1 MTTGAEALLS
11 DIHWHL
17 GRQIPHLKISTNPMN
32 VLIGSAH
39 SCFGNYEALKT
50 SNKHLLG
57 HFPAAP
63 PPARGVKGPQ
73 SLPGQS
79 CALFQSLRCS
89 PSMSSDI
96 WATEEAIDFT
106 PRISFWKRLTLCT
119 SIKAGCTMVT
129 NCAQGPKREIKR
141 RLKWSSL
148 FSFNHGHCS
157 LSLYPTAVKH
167 NLWKKLF

>member
-1 MTTGAEALLS
+1 MTTGAETLLS

-32 VLIGSAH
+32 VFIGSAH

-96 WATEEAIDFT
+96 WATE
-106 PRISFWKRLTLCT
+106 K
-119 SIKAGCTMVT
+119 
-129 NCAQGPKREIKR
+129 Q
-141 RLKWSSL
+141 
-148 FSFNHGHCS
+148 
-157 LSLYPTAVKH
+157 
-167 NLWKKLF
+167 